1 MYHLLKGFY
10 QYYKQPPQF
19 PTRNI
24 LILGLDN
31 AGKSTLLEMIKSLY
45 STTLF
50 QPDNIRPTIGQN
62 IGRITVGETVKLV
75 LAFWDLGGQES
86 LRKIWEEY
94 YRESD
99 ALIFVVDAT
108 DRGRIEEC
116 KDTLGTCVS
125 EFSVLRIES
134 IISHQDTADIPVLML
149 ANKQD
154 MPNSLKVEEIQ
165 QAGFTRIAEALSARD
180 SKVLPISALTGYCHY
195 KLC

>member
-10 QYYKQPPQF
+10 QYHNQPPRL

-62 IGRITVGETVKLV
+62 IGRITVGESVKLV
-75 LAFWDLGGQES
+75 LAFWDLGGQAS
-86 LRKIWEEY
+86 LRTIWEEY

-108 DRGRIEEC
+108 DKERIEEC
-116 KDTLGTCVS
+116 KDTLGMSTLRD
-125 EFSVLRIES
+125 VLIRES
-134 IISHQDTADIPVLML
+134 IISHQDAADIPVLML

-154 MPNSLKVEEIQ
+154 LPSSLKVEEIQ

-180 SKVLPISALTGYCHY
+180 SKVLPISALTG
-195 KLC
+195 

>member
-10 QYYKQPPQF
+10 QYSRQSVQL

-45 STTLF
+45 SATLF
-50 QPDNIRPTIGQN
+50 QPNNIRPTIGQN
-62 IGRITVGETVKLV
+62 IGRVTVGDTNKLV
-75 LAFWDLGGQES
+75 LAFWDLGGQEG

-108 DRGRIEEC
+108 DKGRIEEC
-116 KDTLGTCVS
+116 KDALG
-125 EFSVLRIES
+125 
-134 IISHQDTADIPVLML
+134 ML
-149 ANKQD
+149 PHK
-154 MPNSLKVEEIQ
+154 
-165 QAGFTRIAEALSARD
+165 
-180 SKVLPISALTGYCHY
+180 TG
-195 KLC
+195 

>member
-10 QYYKQPPQF
+10 QYYRQPPQL

-50 QPDNIRPTIGQN
+50 QPDNIRPTVGQN

-108 DRGRIEEC
+108 DKGRIEEC
-116 KDTLGTCVS
+116 KDTLGIDFEKEDFDCRVYNIAPRYCGYTCVDVG
-125 EFSVLRIES
+125 EQTGLAHFLES
-134 IISHQDTADIPVLML
+134 
-149 ANKQD
+149 
-154 MPNSLKVEEIQ
+154 
-165 QAGFTRIAEALSARD
+165 GGD
-180 SKVLPISALTGYCHY
+180 STGWVHSDSRGVKCTG
-195 KLC
+195 

>member
-1 MYHLLKGFY
+1 LETAFWGIGGREYVLLTDEKWFCWTVPGSIAEKMYHLVKGYY
-10 QYYKQPPQF
+10 QYYKQPRRL

-50 QPDNIRPTIGQN
+50 QPEHIRPTIGQN
-62 IGRITVGETVKLV
+62 IGRVTVGEVDKIV
-75 LAFWDLGGQES
+75 LAFWDLGGQEG

-94 YRESD
+94 YKESD

-116 KDTLGTCVS
+116 KDALGKGPIIL
-125 EFSVLRIES
+125 FSPFLLFSYS
-134 IISHQDTADIPVLML
+134 IWSTIHL
-149 ANKQD
+149 
-154 MPNSLKVEEIQ
+154 
-165 QAGFTRIAEALSARD
+165 
-180 SKVLPISALTGYCHY
+180 
-195 KLC
+195 

>member
-1 MYHLLKGFY
+1 MYHLLKGYY
-10 QYYKQPPQF
+10 QYYNQSPRL

-62 IGRITVGETVKLV
+62 IGRVTVGETDKLV
-75 LAFWDLGGQES
+75 LAFWDLGGQEG

-94 YRESD
+94 YKESE

-116 KDTLGTCVS
+116 KDALGNPASGNPNIQT
-125 EFSVLRIES
+125 VLR
-134 IISHQDTADIPVLML
+134 
-149 ANKQD
+149 
-154 MPNSLKVEEIQ
+154 
-165 QAGFTRIAEALSARD
+165 
-180 SKVLPISALTGYCHY
+180 C
-195 KLC
+195 

>member
-10 QYYKQPPQF
+10 QYSRQSAQL

-45 STTLF
+45 TATLF

-62 IGRITVGETVKLV
+62 IGRVTVGDTNKLV
-75 LAFWDLGGQES
+75 LAFWDLGGQEG

-94 YRESD
+94 YRESE

-108 DRGRIEEC
+108 DKGRIEEC
-116 KDTLGTCVS
+116 KDALGM
-125 EFSVLRIES
+125 FP
-134 IISHQDTADIPVLML
+134 H
-149 ANKQD
+149 
-154 MPNSLKVEEIQ
+154 
-165 QAGFTRIAEALSARD
+165 
-180 SKVLPISALTGYCHY
+180 
-195 KLC
+195 

>member
-1 MYHLLKGFY
+1 MRKSCLTPGAMYHLLKGFY
-10 QYYKQPPQF
+10 LYCNRSAKP

-45 STTLF
+45 STSLF
-50 QPDNIRPTIGQN
+50 QPDNIRPTVGQN
-62 IGRITVGETVKLV
+62 IGRVVVGDIAKEDSLT
-75 LAFWDLGGQES
+75 LAFWDLGGQEG

-116 KDTLGTCVS
+116 KDALG
-125 EFSVLRIES
+125 
-134 IISHQDTADIPVLML
+134 
-149 ANKQD
+149 
-154 MPNSLKVEEIQ
+154 
-165 QAGFTRIAEALSARD
+165 SA
-180 SKVLPISALTGYCHY
+180 V
-195 KLC
+195 

>member
-1 MYHLLKGFY
+1 MSLGKFGAGVLGGSADGGCPAYGLNVVSEESVCTVLYLDPSSRMYHLLKGYY
-10 QYYKQPPQF
+10 QYYKQSPRF

-45 STTLF
+45 SATLF

-62 IGRITVGETVKLV
+62 IGRVTVGEADKIV
-75 LAFWDLGGQES
+75 LAFWDLGGQEG

-94 YRESD
+94 YKESD

-116 KDTLGTCVS
+116 KDALGMS
-125 EFSVLRIES
+125 PISVLLIFMS
-134 IISHQDTADIPVLML
+134 
-149 ANKQD
+149 
-154 MPNSLKVEEIQ
+154 
-165 QAGFTRIAEALSARD
+165 
-180 SKVLPISALTGYCHY
+180 
-195 KLC
+195 